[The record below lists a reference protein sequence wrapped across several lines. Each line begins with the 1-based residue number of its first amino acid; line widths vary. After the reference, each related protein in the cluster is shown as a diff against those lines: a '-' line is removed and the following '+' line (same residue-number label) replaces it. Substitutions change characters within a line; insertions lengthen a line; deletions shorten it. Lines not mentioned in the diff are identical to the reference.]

1 MAKSSFMEQKLLPA
15 ANKLASNKYLKA
27 ISNSFMSMIAF
38 MTIGSIALVL
48 ISPPMDYTTMDP
60 GFLCSFMKGWAVMA
74 DAIGN
79 VAGPIYTICMECLSL
94 FVAAGIGYFL
104 GNQTYKMKGFIPV
117 LVSVVSY
124 LIPAMMDPEGGKT
137 FDYLGGTGLFAA
149 LISSILSIELLR
161 WLTEKK
167 VGYISLE
174 GQGVPE
180 ALTESFGMLIPV
192 TIVLIVFGVIHAI
205 TVAATGSTFPALIS
219 TLLAPVLKATDSI
232 WGGIVLVFLV
242 MLFWWFGIHDSV
254 ITGPMGAF
262 WATALAANISAYA
275 AGSAGTQ
282 LPYVITEPFWWFFV
296 MIGGS
301 GATFGLVLLLLTV
314 CKSKQLRT
322 VGKLGIVPAFFN
334 INEPVIFG
342 VPLMMNP
349 VMVIPFIGAPMA
361 NLIITYLCMAGGLVS
376 HTVSYPGWNLFCP
389 VAAMISTVDGRAFL
403 LVLVL
408 IVVDALIY
416 LPFIKALDRQ
426 KLAEEQT
433 AAAEN

>member
-1 MAKSSFMEQKLLPA
+1 MAKSSFIEEKMLPA
-15 ANKLASNKYLKA
+15 ANKLASNRYLKA
-27 ISNSFMSMIAF
+27 ISNSFMSMIPF
-38 MTIGSIALVL
+38 MTLGSLALVL
-48 ISPPMDYTTMDP
+48 ISPPVDYTTLDP
-60 GFLCSFMKGWAVMA
+60 GFLYSFMKGWAAFANVVGTP
-74 DAIGN
+74 IG
-79 VAGPIYTICMECLSL
+79 AIYTICMEFLSL

-117 LVSVVSY
+117 LTAVVSY
-124 LIPAMMDPEGGKT
+124 MIVAVMDPSGAKT

-161 WLTEKK
+161 WLTNKK

-192 TIVLIVFGVIHAI
+192 AIVLLVFGLVHAVTI
-205 TVAATGSTFPALIS
+205 ALTGSTFPAIIS
-219 TLLAPVLKATDSI
+219 TILAPVLKATDSI
-232 WGGIVLVFLV
+232 WGGIILVFLV

-275 AGSAGTQ
+275 AGTTGAR
-282 LPYVITEPFWWFFV
+282 LPYVITEPYWWFFV

-301 GATFGLVLLLLTV
+301 GATFGLVLLLCFA
-314 CKSKQLRT
+314 CKSKQLKT

-349 VMVIPFIGAPMA
+349 IMAVPFIGAPVA
-361 NLIITYLCMAGGLVS
+361 NMIITYICMSTGLVS
-376 HTVSYPGWNLFCP
+376 RTVSYPGWNLFCP
-389 VAAMISTVDGRAFL
+389 IAAMISTVDVKAFI

-416 LPFIKALDRQ
+416 FPFIKALDRE
-426 KLAEEQT
+426 KLAEEKSAVQ
-433 AAAEN
+433 A